1 MQIIEICNS
10 VQEKTGGLMY
20 LDQVLDRIRK
30 TRNRF
35 VNEVSLDDCRRAIK
49 KLHIFGN
56 AFTLISMNN
65 GRFMVQSLPEG
76 MGVDHTEVVQL
87 AEMNQGVVDK
97 EIIMANLKWDSYRIE
112 NALNLML
119 KEGIVW
125 IDINTNSHKSCY
137 YFPSFFIQ

>member
-1 MQIIEICNS
+1 
-10 VQEKTGGLMY
+10 MY
-20 LDQVLDRIRK
+20 LDQVLDRIKK
-30 TRNRF
+30 TRNSF

-56 AFTLISMNN
+56 AFSLISMNN

-97 EIIMANLKWDSYRIE
+97 DTIMVNLKWDSYRIE
-112 NALNLML
+112 NVLNLML

-125 IDINTNSHKSCY
+125 IDIDANGNKSSY
-137 YFPSFFIQ
+137 YFPSFYIQ